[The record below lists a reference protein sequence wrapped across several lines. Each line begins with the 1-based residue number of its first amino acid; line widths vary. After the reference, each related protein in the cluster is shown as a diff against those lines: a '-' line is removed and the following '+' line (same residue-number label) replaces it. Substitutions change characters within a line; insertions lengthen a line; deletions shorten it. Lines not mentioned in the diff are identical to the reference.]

1 MKFAVIGGGIIGLAT
16 AYKLLIKYSNS
27 KVIVLEKEDII
38 LLHQSSRNSGVL
50 HWGLYYQPGS
60 LKARLA
66 ESGIQQMTRFCI
78 ENEISHKLCGKIV
91 VVSNE
96 NVIKQ

>member
-16 AYKLLIKYSNS
+16 AYKLQIKYSNS

-50 HWGLYYQPGS
+50 H
-60 LKARLA
+60 
-66 ESGIQQMTRFCI
+66 
-78 ENEISHKLCGKIV
+78 
-91 VVSNE
+91 
-96 NVIKQ
+96 